1 MRDAG
6 SLSSLTHLE
15 LAGCQQVGDAG
26 VQALGQLT
34 RLRYLDLSECE
45 ALTDNGLLSIHHL
58 KGLTHLDINGASRC
72 FGINKQQL

>member
-1 MRDAG
+1 M
-6 SLSSLTHLE
+6 
-15 LAGCQQVGDAG
+15 
-26 VQALGQLT
+26 QALGQLT